1 MSTIVPPQVG
11 SVAASK
17 RRGPTPMWLIRDSI
31 FIGLLEASPLIL
43 AAMGFTLIYY
53 LNGFIN
59 FAYGESI
66 TFGAYFAVLFNV
78 GMGFNF
84 YFSIVPAALLAGA
97 LSVATYLFVFK
108 PALNR
113 GVQPSEMIIL
123 SVGLSFMLRYG
134 LVLMV
139 GAENVFL
146 SEPPIAF
153 FNFGGLGATNLQLIA
168 LILVVI
174 FALNL
179 YWLIYKT
186 GFGEV
191 IRGLANNEELAQVS
205 GINPHQVS
213 VKVWF
218 IAGVAGGLSGIFSGV
233 FALANPLM
241 GWNLILITIMVC
253 IVAGVGSVRGA
264 LVASIVAG
272 ILTSFITLVSKP
284 LYSEVVLLM
293 TFILI
298 LWRRGG
304 RMA

>member
-1 MSTIVPPQVG
+1 
-11 SVAASK
+11 
-17 RRGPTPMWLIRDSI
+17 MWIIRDSI

-59 FAYGESI
+59 FAYGENM
-66 TFGAYFAVLFNV
+66 TFGAYFAVMLNV
-78 GMGFNF
+78 GLGLNF
-84 YFSIVPAALLAGA
+84 YVAIVPAALLAGC
-97 LSVATYLFVFK
+97 LSVATYLLIFR

-113 GVQPSEMIIL
+113 GVKPSEMIIL

-134 LVLMV
+134 LVLFV
-139 GAENVFL
+139 GAENAYL
-146 SEPPIAF
+146 NEPPIGF
-153 FNFGGLGATNLQLIA
+153 YNFMGLGATNLQLIA
-168 LILVVI
+168 LILVII

-186 GFGEV
+186 DFGEI
-191 IRGLANNEELAQVS
+191 IRGLANNENLAQVS
-205 GINPHQVS
+205 GINPHKVS

-233 FALANPLM
+233 FALANPQM
-241 GWNLILITIMVC
+241 GWNLILITIMVS

-264 LVASIVAG
+264 LIASIVAG
-272 ILTSFITLVSKP
+272 ILTSFITLISKP
-284 LYSEVVLLM
+284 LYAEVVLLVA
-293 TFILI
+293 FILI

-304 RMA
+304 KTA

>member
-1 MSTIVPPQVG
+1 
-11 SVAASK
+11 
-17 RRGPTPMWLIRDSI
+17 MWIIRDSI

-59 FAYGESI
+59 FAYGENM
-66 TFGAYFAVLFNV
+66 TFGAYFAVMLNV
-78 GMGFNF
+78 GLGLNF
-84 YFSIVPAALLAGA
+84 YLAIVPAALLAGC
-97 LSVATYLFVFK
+97 LSVATYLFIFR

-113 GVQPSEMIIL
+113 GVKPSEMIIL

-139 GAENVFL
+139 GAENAYL
-146 SEPPIAF
+146 NEPPIAF
-153 FNFGGLGATNLQLIA
+153 YNFAGLGATNLQLIA

-191 IRGLANNEELAQVS
+191 IRGLANNENLAQVS
-205 GINPHQVS
+205 GINPHKVS
-213 VKVWF
+213 VRVWF

-233 FALANPLM
+233 FALAHPQM
-241 GWNLILITIMVC
+241 GWSLILITIMVC

-264 LVASIVAG
+264 LVAAVVAG
-272 ILTSFITLVSKP
+272 ILTSFITLISKP
-284 LYSEVVLLM
+284 LYAEVVLLM
-293 TFILI
+293 AFILI

-304 RMA
+304 KMA

>member
-1 MSTIVPPQVG
+1 
-11 SVAASK
+11 
-17 RRGPTPMWLIRDSI
+17 MWVIRDSI

-59 FAYGESI
+59 FAYGESM

-78 GMGFNF
+78 GFGLNF
-84 YFSIVPAALLAGA
+84 YFSIVPAALLAGG
-97 LSVATYLFVFK
+97 LSVVTYLFVFK
-108 PALNR
+108 PALKR

-134 LVLMV
+134 LVLAV
-139 GAENVFL
+139 GAENVYL
-146 SEPPIAF
+146 SEPPVAF
-153 FNFGGLGATNLQLIA
+153 FNFAGMGATNLQLIA
-168 LILVVI
+168 LILVII
-174 FALNL
+174 FAFNL
-179 YWLIYKT
+179 YWVIYRT

-191 IRGLANNEELAQVS
+191 IRGLANNDELAQVS
-205 GINPHQVS
+205 GINPHKVS

-233 FALANPLM
+233 FALAHPQM
-241 GWNLILITIMVC
+241 GWNLILITIMVS

-264 LVASIVAG
+264 LFASIVAG
-272 ILTSFITLVSKP
+272 ILTSFITLISKP

-293 TFILI
+293 AFILI

-304 RMA
+304 RIV

>member
-1 MSTIVPPQVG
+1 MVLKQIVLSAWLWG
-11 SVAASK
+11 NAA
-17 RRGPTPMWLIRDSI
+17 PMWLIRDSI

-59 FAYGESI
+59 FAYGESM

-78 GMGFNF
+78 GFGLNF
-84 YFSIVPAALLAGA
+84 YFSIIPAALLAGG

-108 PALNR
+108 PALKR

-134 LVLMV
+134 LVLVV

-146 SEPPIAF
+146 SEPPVAF
-153 FNFGGLGATNLQLIA
+153 FNFAGMGATNLQLIA
-168 LILVVI
+168 LILVII
-174 FALNL
+174 FAFNL
-179 YWLIYKT
+179 YWVIYRT

-191 IRGLANNEELAQVS
+191 IRGLANNDELAQVS
-205 GINPHQVS
+205 GINPHKVS

-233 FALANPLM
+233 FALAHPQL
-241 GWNLILITIMVC
+241 GWNLILITIMVS

-264 LVASIVAG
+264 LFASIAAG
-272 ILTSFITLVSKP
+272 ILTSFITLISKP

-293 TFILI
+293 AFILI

-304 RMA
+304 KIA

>member
-1 MSTIVPPQVG
+1 
-11 SVAASK
+11 
-17 RRGPTPMWLIRDSI
+17 MWLIRDSI
-31 FIGLLEASPLIL
+31 FIGLLQASPMIL

-59 FAYGESI
+59 FAYGESM
-66 TFGAYFAVLFNV
+66 TFGAYFAILFNV
-78 GMGFNF
+78 GFGLNF
-84 YFSIVPAALLAGA
+84 YLSIIPAAMLAGA
-97 LSVATYLFVFK
+97 VSVMTYLFIFK

-134 LVLMV
+134 LVLFV
-139 GAENVFL
+139 GAENAYL
-146 SEPPIAF
+146 AEPPVAF
-153 FNFGGLGATNLQLIA
+153 FKFAGMGATNLQLIA
-168 LILVVI
+168 LILVII

-191 IRGLANNEELAQVS
+191 IRGLANNEDLAKVS
-205 GINPHQVS
+205 GINPHKIS
-213 VKVWF
+213 VRVWF
-218 IAGVAGGLSGIFSGV
+218 IAGMAGGLSGIFSGV
-233 FALANPLM
+233 FALANPQM
-241 GWNLILITIMVC
+241 GWNLLLITIMVS

-284 LYSEVVLLM
+284 LYAEVVLLM
-293 TFILI
+293 AFIVI

-304 RMA
+304 KIA